1 MAEGAARGAIEILQR
16 EQTQIGLATSPQT
29 NVNISPTITK
39 INAYSNESGKWVAD
53 EVIEENP
60 AKDENV
66 VNQTYDQIENDAI
79 VLREFCATVDNKI
92 LQFNAQIN
100 TLKDQIVT
108 LSTEAINRNCW
119 PGIAKSTLSTGITT
133 SFGANTNY
141 LYDQENISRYIDME
155 GPSPN
160 YGSLNPFTST
170 TSALSSTLVGYGYT
184 NSKSDDGGSSSAGTA
199 RFDISTTQSNHL
211 SRTFNATGINTTAIW
226 NWTYDG
232 VGVSPG
238 ATNTTLTGTTGADRC
253 IAIANSITSLQSQI
267 VSIRVQRDALR
278 SDLNIIKT
286 KKTEKDLQNWGINNH
301 KRQVDDRKTSNN
313 SIITAIQNL
322 S

>member
-1 MAEGAARGAIEILQR
+1 MANDAAKSAIYILER

-39 INAYSNESGKWVAD
+39 INAYSNESGKWFAD
-53 EVIEENP
+53 EVVEENP

-66 VNQTYDQIENDAI
+66 VDETYDQIEKDAI
-79 VLREFCATVDNKI
+79 FLREFCATVDNRI

-100 TLKDQIVT
+100 ILKDQIVT

-119 PGIAKSTLSTGITT
+119 PGIAKSTLNTGLTS
-133 SFGANTNY
+133 SFGVNTNY
-141 LYDQENISRYIDME
+141 LYDQENINRYVDME

-160 YGSLNPFTST
+160 YGSLNPFSSI

-184 NSKSDDGGSSSAGTA
+184 NLKSDDGGSSAGTA
-199 RFDISTTQSNHL
+199 KFDISTTQSDHL
-211 SRTFNATGINTTAIW
+211 SRTFNTSTIGIW

-253 IAIANSITSLQSQI
+253 ITIANSITTLQSQI
-267 VSIRVQRDALR
+267 VAIRAQRDALR
-278 SDLNIIKT
+278 SDLNIVKT

-301 KRQVDDRKTSNN
+301 KRQINDRTTSNN

>member
-16 EQTQIGLATSPQT
+16 EQIQIGLATSPQT
-29 NVNISPTITK
+29 NVNIPPTITK

-66 VNQTYDQIENDAI
+66 VNLIYDQIENDAI

-119 PGIAKSTLSTGITT
+119 PGIAKSTADPGFT
-133 SFGANTNY
+133 SFFGVNTNY
-141 LYDQENISRYIDME
+141 LYDQENIRRYIDME

-160 YGSLNPFTST
+160 YGALNPFTT
-170 TSALSSTLVGYGYT
+170 TTFALSSTLVGYGYS
-184 NSKSDDGGSSSAGTA
+184 NSKSDDGGSSAGTA
-199 RFDISTTQSNHL
+199 RFDISTTQSDHL
-211 SRTFNATGINTTAIW
+211 SRTFQSAE
-226 NWTYDG
+226 WTYDG
-232 VGVSPG
+232 VGVSP
-238 ATNTTLTGTTGADRC
+238 ATITSLTGTGGADRC
-253 IAIANSITSLQSQI
+253 IAIANSITSLLGQI
-267 VSIRVQRDALR
+267 VPIRVQRDALR

-301 KRQVDDRKTSNN
+301 KRQIDDRKTSNN

>member
-1 MAEGAARGAIEILQR
+1 MAEGAAKSAIEILQR

-39 INAYSNESGKWVAD
+39 INAYQNESGQWVKD
-53 EVIEENP
+53 EIIEENP

-66 VNQTYDQIENDAI
+66 VDETYEQIKQDAI
-79 VLREFCATVDNKI
+79 VLREFCATVDNRI
-92 LQFNAQIN
+92 LEFNAQIN

-119 PGIAKSTLSTGITT
+119 PGIAKSTLNPGIT
-133 SFGANTNY
+133 SFFGANTNY
-141 LYDQENISRYIDME
+141 LYDKENISRYVDME

-160 YGSLNPFTST
+160 YGVLNPFTST
-170 TSALSSTLVGYGYT
+170 TSTLSSTLVGYGYT
-184 NSKSDDGGSSSAGTA
+184 NTKSDDGGSSAGTA
-199 RFDISTTQSNHL
+199 RFDISTTQSDHL
-211 SRTFNATGINTTAIW
+211 SRTFNATGISTTATW

-238 ATNTTLTGTTGADRC
+238 ATNTTLTGTAGADRC

-267 VSIRVQRDALR
+267 VSIRAQRDALR
-278 SDLNIIKT
+278 SNLNIVKT

-301 KRQVDDRKTSNN
+301 KRQVEDRTTANN
-313 SIITAIQNL
+313 SIITAIQSL

>member
-108 LSTEAINRNCW
+108 LSIEAINRNCW
-119 PGIAKSTLSTGITT
+119 PGIAKITLNPGIT
-133 SFGANTNY
+133 SFFGVNTNY

-160 YGSLNPFTST
+160 YGALNPFTST

-184 NSKSDDGGSSSAGTA
+184 NSTSDDGGSSAGTA

-211 SRTFNATGINTTAIW
+211 SRTFESVT
-226 NWTYDG
+226 WTYDG

-253 IAIANSITSLQSQI
+253 IAIANSITSLQGQI
-267 VSIRVQRDALR
+267 VSIRAQRDALR